1 MASVVDI
8 LRASP
13 RSESVDI
20 ELLATCIGECFACA
34 QSCTACADACLGE
47 EEFESLRRCIRLNL
61 DCAEVCDSTGHILS
75 RQLDPEPAVLRRQV
89 ELLVYVC
96 GLCGGECGQ
105 HAEVYAHC
113 RLCMES
119 CRRCEQ
125 SGRLVLQALSAVV
138 EELSASH

>member
-1 MASVVDI
+1 MGSVVDI

-20 ELLATCIGECFACA
+20 EVLASCIGECFACA
-34 QSCTACADACLGE
+34 QSCTACADACLSE
-47 EEFESLRRCIRLNL
+47 DDFEALRRCIRLNL

-89 ELLVYVC
+89 ELLAYVC
-96 GLCGGECGQ
+96 ALCGDECAR
-105 HAEVYAHC
+105 HAPTHAHC
-113 RLCMES
+113 RVCMDA

-125 SGRLVLQALSAVV
+125 SGRRVLQALATAGD
-138 EELSASH
+138 ELPASH

>member
-1 MASVVDI
+1 MGSVVDM

-13 RSESVDI
+13 RSETVDL
-20 ELLATCIGECFACA
+20 ELLASCIGECFACA

-47 EEFESLRRCIRLNL
+47 DEFETLRRCIRLDL

-75 RQLDPEPAVLRRQV
+75 RQLDPEPAVLRRQL

-96 GLCGGECGQ
+96 RMCGDECAR
-105 HAEVYAHC
+105 HAQMHEHC

-119 CRRCEQ
+119 CRRCERA
-125 SGRLVLQALSAVV
+125 GLLVLQALGRAGA
-138 EELSASH
+138 ELPASH